1 MGDRLCDTRRK
12 QVRQKI
18 NALIVCLIIVSAR
31 LSFSKDFTDDDIAL
45 TRSYKCD
52 QDDQYD
58 FKFDCSNSSTAVKI
72 SLSFIQMQAFQFSDP
87 NT

>member
-1 MGDRLCDTRRK
+1 MSVLYNYVC
-12 QVRQKI
+12 I
-18 NALIVCLIIVSAR
+18 IIASAL

-58 FKFDCSNSSTAVKI
+58 FKSDDSNSTATI

-87 NT
+87 SHLTFGSGK

>member
-1 MGDRLCDTRRK
+1 M
-12 QVRQKI
+12 
-18 NALIVCLIIVSAR
+18 IIAPAR

-52 QDDQYD
+52 QEDQYD
-58 FKFDCSNSSTAVKI
+58 FKSDSSNSSTIATI

-87 NT
+87 SNQAFGSGE